1 MCIIVLQLTSV
12 NLKHVDVILIT
23 SYQTMLALP
32 YITEFTE
39 FAGIVYATEPTVQF
53 ARHYIDEMLE
63 YIERTPKTKEA
74 NRWKAKNVL
83 MQLPLVVGVEG
94 MRPHLWKKIYNAKQ
108 VSNCFSKVKAVSYNE
123 KLDIFGAFEVQAV
136 SSGYLIGSCNWV
148 IKTNHEKIVYV
159 SSTSTLST
167 HSTSIDRNPIRNAD
181 LLILNNLSQT
191 PLANPDLTLGELF
204 HNVSKFIDTR
214 LLPFKLTANMFFLSV
229 SLSVVC

>member
-1 MCIIVLQLTSV
+1 M

-39 FAGIVYATEPTVQF
+39 FDGIVYATEPTIQF

-74 NRWKAKNVL
+74 NRWKTKNVL

-159 SSTSTLST
+159 SSSSTLVT
-167 HSTSIDRNPIRNAD
+167 HSTPIDRNPLRNAD

-191 PLANPDLTLGELF
+191 PLANPDITLGELF
-204 HNVSKFIDTR
+204 NNVSKCCRHQIIDSSCQ
-214 LLPFKLTANMFFLSV
+214 AHVFL
-229 SLSVVC
+229 CHIF